1 MKAIYTRTIGVYD
14 DKLNEA
20 MEISKGLAEVRKKH
34 YPDHEV
40 YFSFQVGGNPR
51 TVRETLVGEQF
62 TGLKGK
68 YVKKEDTVKSFKGIL
83 EGEYDHIP
91 EQAFAWAGGI
101 DDVLEKAE
109 NLKE

>member
-14 DKLNEA
+14 DKLGEA

-40 YFSFQVGGNPR
+40 YFSFQIGGNPR

-62 TGLKGK
+62 TDKALKMIK
-68 YVKKEDTVKSFKGIL
+68 ICLLILNLLSFK
-83 EGEYDHIP
+83 
-91 EQAFAWAGGI
+91 
-101 DDVLEKAE
+101 K
-109 NLKE
+109 K

>member
-14 DKLNEA
+14 DKLGEA

-40 YFSFQVGGNPR
+40 YFSFQIGGNPR

-62 TGLKGK
+62 TDKAFENDQNMSADPK
-68 YVKKEDTVKSFKGIL
+68 FI
-83 EGEYDHIP
+83 EGTEVSKPIMS
-91 EQAFAWAGGI
+91 A
-101 DDVLEKAE
+101 VLDSYSVYHLTKA
-109 NLKE
+109 K

>member
-14 DKLNEA
+14 NKLNEA

-51 TVRETLVGEQF
+51 TVRETLIGEQ
-62 TGLKGK
+62 
-68 YVKKEDTVKSFKGIL
+68 E
-83 EGEYDHIP
+83 
-91 EQAFAWAGGI
+91 
-101 DDVLEKAE
+101 EKTIIESLE
-109 NLKE
+109 NLISRKPIQSKIFSSNLSEIKGGSMR